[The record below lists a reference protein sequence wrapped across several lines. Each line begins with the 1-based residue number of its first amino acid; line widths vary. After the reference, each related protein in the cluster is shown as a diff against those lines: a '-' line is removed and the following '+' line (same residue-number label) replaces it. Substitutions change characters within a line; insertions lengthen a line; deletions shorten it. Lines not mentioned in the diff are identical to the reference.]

1 MTDCSKILK
10 LFSSELV
17 VVNVGPKL
25 FAEALDK
32 QGYKTIQ
39 VDWRPPAGG
48 DRQMQEI
55 LAYLG
60 GLD

>member
-25 FAEALDK
+25 FAEAIDK
-32 QGYKTIQ
+32 QGYRTIQ
-39 VDWRPPAGG
+39 VDWKPPAGG
-48 DRQMQEI
+48 DR
-55 LAYLG
+55 
-60 GLD
+60 